1 MYLIHSASETF
12 WQINTVKKIT
22 EVWFGSIGQNGRV
35 MVKQHATAEDAKAY
49 TLGCIEKKKHIGYV
63 EAKPIRRSGRVSFK
77 KKKSPAKKAVK
88 RLSAR
93 QLANKNN
100 ALKIESASRKRM
112 KKYEKKSPK
121 PMKKNSYTNL
131 RGRKSIFTRIESSDK
146 KPEVD
151 KTPKRISPITRSGRI
166 KRKMSVLKNSSAV
179 KPKKPSTKRRKKTS
193 TNRKSKKTAVKKAVT
208 KKRSKKVSV
217 KMSATKKRGKGDNKK
232 NENKLNYQQL
242 TLGKPLVDEHFGL
255 SKSAEVWIE
264 NSTVYEAMLNQRN
277 PAKNMDKF
285 YILQV
290 LRTSKGFSFYT
301 RWGRT
306 GTTGQQ
312 KTIGPFQDHKLA
324 VEQFGKKF
332 KAKTGVKWIA
342 RASLLGKTNP
352 NGKKYSILRIKY
364 TSSSDSAIWQYFV
377 DDAVDGKSEGWYDY
391 SKSGSA
397 EVEKVWQQ
405 HHANIEA
412 NLGIRHV
419 QSGYF
424 LYEVDFRKM
433 QQTNVTHPA
442 RKCRHIRRFSK

>member
-1 MYLIHSASETF
+1 
-12 WQINTVKKIT
+12 
-22 EVWFGSIGQNGRV
+22 
-35 MVKQHATAEDAKAY
+35 
-49 TLGCIEKKKHIGYV
+49 
-63 EAKPIRRSGRVSFK
+63 
-77 KKKSPAKKAVK
+77 VK
-88 RLSAR
+88 RKRSVR
-93 QLANKNN
+93 KNH
-100 ALKIESASRKRM
+100 
-112 KKYEKKSPK
+112 
-121 PMKKNSYTNL
+121 
-131 RGRKSIFTRIESSDK
+131 
-146 KPEVD
+146 
-151 KTPKRISPITRSGRI
+151 
-166 KRKMSVLKNSSAV
+166 SAV

-193 TNRKSKKTAVKKAVT
+193 TNRKSKKKAVKKAVT
-208 KKRSKKVSV
+208 KKPNKQVSV
-217 KMSATKKRGKGDNKK
+217 KKSATKKRAQDDKK
-232 NENKLNYQQL
+232 KKESKLSYQEL
-242 TLGKPLVDEHFGL
+242 TIGKPLVDENFGL

-264 NSTVYEAMLNQRN
+264 NNTVYDAMLNQRN

-285 YILQV
+285 YVLQI
-290 LRTSKGFSFYT
+290 LRTSEGFSFYT

-312 KTIGPFQDHKLA
+312 KTIGPFRDHKLA
-324 VEQFGKKF
+324 VEDFGKKF
-332 KAKTGVKWIA
+332 KAKTGVAWVA

-405 HHANIEA
+405 HHANIGA

-424 LYEVDFRKM
+424 LYQVDFRKM

-442 RKCRHIRRFSK
+442 RKCRRIRRFSK